1 MKSLAEQAQNRPLLF
16 GLVLIAL
23 GNVPLYTT
31 LMSVRWDTHDEM
43 WTYFRWMGS
52 ALRQGYFPDFFPN
65 IVAGYPLGANMQAG
79 VYNVVYLAFATMF
92 ADSLW
97 SINLLYVLTQG
108 AVYCLTWAI
117 AGTCGLRPISR
128 VYFGLAMT
136 ISGFVVG
143 HASHLSYLATACGLL
158 SCLLGL
164 RWLMTG
170 RRAGAFWAISLGIY
184 YMLTAGYPA
193 NILFGAQCLAL
204 YWVYLLISSPSVRRA
219 SWLAPMASLSG
230 LAISAPA
237 ILHLLH
243 QLGNSARGEGVS
255 IDALSAGSMPA
266 YSLLNYLLPWW
277 HMRYSEPTMER
288 FHLLWLSVPLTG
300 YALWLAIARGNER
313 RVVLSLFCMALVLI
327 VLALGANSPLPIRIW
342 LAEQSFL
349 YRTGRFPAGEHR
361 GIALFLLAWISAIGL
376 NRYLSDR
383 PQHVRIVMRV
393 LVIEFVLGLY
403 ALAGTRWGTV
413 PREQRGTQ
421 ALIQALFDAR
431 SQSLID
437 APRDCTPVVSE
448 ADWASPAIR
457 FQMERLAPTGFSVH
471 GYTNLKDR
479 VWLKEQ
485 ESASSI
491 LCGPSR
497 LWRATGMLA
506 QPYTLKR
513 YTPGYISF
521 VVAGPDGGE
530 PLALIWADYNDGLW
544 RLKINGEI
552 QPFESAPARLRGFQ
566 ARPGDQVE
574 MSYLGPL
581 SGLWRR

>member
-1 MKSLAEQAQNRPLLF
+1 MRSLADQAQKRPLLL
-16 GLVLIAL
+16 GLALIAL
-23 GNVPLYTT
+23 GNLPLFTT
-31 LMSVRWDTHDEM
+31 WMSVRWDTRDEM

-79 VYNVVYLAFATMF
+79 VYNVVYLAFSAMF

-108 AVYCLTWAI
+108 AIFCLTWAI

-128 VYFGLAMT
+128 LYFGLAMT

-164 RWLMTG
+164 RWLMLG
-170 RRAGAFWAISLGIY
+170 RRAGAFWAISLGTY
-184 YMLTAGYPA
+184 HMLTAGYPA
-193 NILFGAQCLAL
+193 NSLFGVQCLAV
-204 YWVYLLISSPSVRRA
+204 YWVYLLVTCPSVRR
-219 SWLAPMASLSG
+219 SWWLAPVASLSG

-243 QLGNSARGEGVS
+243 QLGNSDRGEGVS
-255 IDALSAGSMPA
+255 IDSISGGSMPA

-277 HMRYSEPTMER
+277 PMRYSEPTMER

-300 YALWLAIARGNER
+300 YALWLAIARGHER
-313 RVVLSLFCMALVLI
+313 RLVLSLFFLAIVLI

-342 LAEQSFL
+342 LAEHSFL
-349 YRTGRFPAGEHR
+349 YRTGRFPSGEHR

-376 NRYLSDR
+376 NRYIADR
-383 PQHVRIVMRV
+383 PQHVRIIVRV
-393 LVIEFVLGLY
+393 LVLEFVLGLY

-413 PREQRGTQ
+413 PREQQGTLP
-421 ALIQALFDAR
+421 LIQASFGEL

-437 APRDCTPVVSE
+437 APRDCTPVVNAS
-448 ADWASPAIR
+448 AWAWPAIR
-457 FQMERLAPTGFSVH
+457 FQLERLAPAGFSVH

-497 LWRATGMLA
+497 LWRATDRLA
-506 QPYTLKR
+506 QPYTLQR
-513 YTPGYISF
+513 YTPGHIRF
-521 VVAGPDGGE
+521 VVAGPPGVE
-530 PLALIWADYNDGLW
+530 PLALIWADYTDGLW

-552 QPFESAPARLRGFQ
+552 RPFETAPARLRGFQ

-574 MSYLGPL
+574 MTYLGPL